1 MNEVISDVLAIGAV
15 VGLFGMLGAVI
26 WLAAVN
32 EYEIK
37 KERHRGIKT
46 KSSLRLY
53 VKQVNRD
60 WNSG

>member
-32 EYEIK
+32 EHEIK
-37 KERHRGIKT
+37 KERHRLPPPEKGEW
-46 KSSLRLY
+46 R
-53 VKQVNRD
+53 QD
-60 WNSG
+60 D